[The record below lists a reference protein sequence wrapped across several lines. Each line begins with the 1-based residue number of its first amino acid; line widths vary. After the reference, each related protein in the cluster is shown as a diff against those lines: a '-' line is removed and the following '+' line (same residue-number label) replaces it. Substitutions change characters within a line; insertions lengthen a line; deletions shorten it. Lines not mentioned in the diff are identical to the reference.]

1 MPPFYSDFDA
11 IDRELMT
18 NDKAIYQN
26 IAHLAQMAW
35 RAFPGRRRV
44 SGGVLHH

>member
-1 MPPFYSDFDA
+1 LFVQA
-11 IDRELMT
+11 
-18 NDKAIYQN
+18 